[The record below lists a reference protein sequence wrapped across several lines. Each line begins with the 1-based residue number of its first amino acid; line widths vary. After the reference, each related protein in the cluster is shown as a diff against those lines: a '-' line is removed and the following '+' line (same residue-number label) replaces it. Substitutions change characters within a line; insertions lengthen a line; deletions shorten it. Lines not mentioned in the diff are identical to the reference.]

1 MVAIDKM
8 HIRNCILFI
17 STSVK
22 EKLEV
27 EAVKMVDDAPSENII
42 FHSIA
47 IASSLNV

>member
-8 HIRNCILFI
+8 HIRNFILFI

-22 EKLEV
+22 EKL